1 MAKAIETGQTKRNTI
16 KNLLDEFTT
25 FQWDGKSSFDDFGM
39 FITNNKDLKF
49 YNGPSFSNTYTHPQ
63 FESHAGALTGVSFQ
77 TQQITFNVAAYYIT
91 DATYREI
98 IHWLSPLKIS
108 YLIFDF
114 NQHFRYNV
122 KLSKINESSLRQ
134 IVGYEEGMPMYYTEL
149 TLTFDVIG
157 KPCAIGVNPY
167 EMQLSGNNTYKINT
181 DTATAPDYVPSD
193 LPTPIDCYF
202 NFTIQSPAFGVDF
215 KVQYGEKEV
224 SLFNVSLQNLIVGQP
239 LNLHYNSESGL
250 LFLQYASSHEKLL
263 HLVNLTDTGEKIVSG
278 FNAIK
283 FNIPGRLDYNDFDL
297 SKLEFTLTSDKV
309 IPETMFTIYPRTN
322 LI

>member
-1 MAKAIETGQTKRNTI
+1 MAKTIEIGQTKRNTI

-91 DATYREI
+91 DETYREI

-134 IVGYEEGMPMYYTEL
+134 IVGYENGMPMYYTEL

-167 EMQLSGNNTYKINT
+167 EMQSTGNTYKINT
-181 DTATAPDYVPSD
+181 TVSNYVSSD

-202 NFTIQSPAFGVDF
+202 NFITKSPAFEVDF

-224 SLFNVSLQNLIVGQP
+224 SLFNVYLQNLIVGQP

-263 HLVNLTDTGEKIVSG
+263 HLINLTDTGEKIVSG

-283 FNIPGRLDYNDFDL
+283 FNIPGRLDYNEFDL
-297 SKLEFTLTSDKV
+297 SKLNFTLITSDKV

>member
-25 FQWDGKSSFDDFGM
+25 FQWDGKSSFDDFGV

-91 DATYREI
+91 DETYREI

-134 IVGYEEGMPMYYTEL
+134 IVGYENGMPMYYTEL

-167 EMQLSGNNTYKINT
+167 EIQSTDINTYKINT
-181 DTATAPDYVPSD
+181 KASDYVPSD
-193 LPTPIDCYF
+193 LSTPIDCYF
-202 NFTIQSPAFGVDF
+202 NFITQSTSFEVDF

-224 SLFNVSLQNLIVGQP
+224 SLFNVSLQNLIIGQP

-263 HLVNLTDTGEKIVSG
+263 HLINLTDTGEKIVSG

-283 FNIPGRLDYNDFDL
+283 FNIPGRLDYNEFDL
-297 SKLEFTLTSDKV
+297 SKLNFTLTTSDSV
-309 IPETMFTIYPRTN
+309 IPVTMFTSYPRTN